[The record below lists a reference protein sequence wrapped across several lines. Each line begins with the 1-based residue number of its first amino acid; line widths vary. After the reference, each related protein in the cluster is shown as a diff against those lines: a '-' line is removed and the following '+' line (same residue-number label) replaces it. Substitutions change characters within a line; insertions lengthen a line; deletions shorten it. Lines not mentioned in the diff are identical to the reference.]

1 MHGVSFAFG
10 VSDFRG
16 TRPINLDGSS
26 ARSFERHR
34 LRQRALVGAD
44 MFRRLAT
51 GLYVV
56 GLIVTVLALA
66 NGSQTL
72 SASVLV
78 LAGTMGDIRVARTG
92 ASKIGAK
99 LGGLRR
105 ALRWVVWQ
113 TIVLAFVLLDI
124 AGLGF
129 TLVAPVWLA
138 PWMTINVA
146 ALVLGAWS
154 WSDDRRLQRES
165 AIARERQAEK
175 VRAAERRNLA
185 EREAQRQQQ
194 AEHLRQAEQLR
205 EAEGRRRQEEEE
217 REAERQQ
224 QAERLRQAEQ
234 QLREAERRRRQEE
247 EEREAERQQ
256 QAERLRQ
263 AEQQLREAERRRRQ
277 EEEEREAQRQRKRER
292 EQPTTQSQKEW
303 WSVLEVTPSA
313 SKDEIVRNYRRKIQQ
328 CHPDRVAGLAP
339 EFLRLAEETTK
350 ILNVAYEQAIYAR
363 RQGAHCP

>member
-1 MHGVSFAFG
+1 
-10 VSDFRG
+10 
-16 TRPINLDGSS
+16 
-26 ARSFERHR
+26 
-34 LRQRALVGAD
+34 VGGD
-44 MFRRLAT
+44 VFRRLAT

-66 NGSQTL
+66 NGSRTL

-105 ALRWVVWQ
+105 ALRWVGWQ

-146 ALVLGAWS
+146 ALVLGALS
-154 WSDDRRLQRES
+154 WSEDRRLQRES
-165 AIARERQAEK
+165 ATARERQAEK

-185 EREAQRQQQ
+185 EREAERQQQ
-194 AEHLRQAEQLR
+194 AERLRHVEQLR
-205 EAEGRRRQEEEE
+205 EAERRRRQEEEE
-217 REAERQQ
+217 REAQRQQ

-247 EEREAERQQ
+247 EEREAHK
-256 QAERLRQ
+256 
-263 AEQQLREAERRRRQ
+263 
-277 EEEEREAQRQRKRER
+277 QRQRER
-292 EQPTTQSQKEW
+292 EQPTTQSQTEW

-313 SKDEIVRNYRRKIQQ
+313 SKDDIVRNYRRKIQQ

-350 ILNVAYEQAIYAR
+350 RLNVAYEQAIYAR
-363 RQGAHCP
+363 RQDAHCP